1 MFAIADEVLDLCRS
15 VGHEATV
22 LAVLADG
29 LRNGPS
35 DGAVLHQ
42 AIKDAGDLGLP
53 PGAVPEGMAGLRRA
67 QTPPGTTPVT
77 PGYNPGIRTRPAR
90 PQPTPGPRL
99 APTPLLEQPLESWR
113 DVYRAFGAKPQRT
126 PCSAEALRKRAAR
139 GDVPVVDRLV
149 DAYNAVSIRFAV
161 PIGGEDRSLI
171 AGTERLVLAA
181 GDEPFDTVKEG
192 VPVVETPEPGE
203 VIWRD
208 DLGVTCR
215 RWNWRQGRRTAI
227 TAATTSAV
235 FLLEGLDTDLTP
247 AAAMLA
253 ELLDA
258 DTVTIERL
266 A

>member
-42 AIKDAGDLGLP
+42 AIKDAGDDLG
-53 PGAVPEGMAGLRRA
+53 
-67 QTPPGTTPVT
+67 
-77 PGYNPGIRTRPAR
+77 
-90 PQPTPGPRL
+90 
-99 APTPLLEQPLESWR
+99 TPLPAWR

-161 PIGGEDRSLI
+161 PIGGEDRAAL
-171 AGTERLVLAA
+171 AGVERLVLAT
-181 GDEPFDTVKEG
+181 GDESFDTVKEG
-192 VPVVETPEPGE
+192 APVVETPEPGE

-208 DLGVTCR
+208 DIGVTCR

-227 TAATTSAV
+227 TAGTTSAV
-235 FLLEGLDTDLTP
+235 FLIEGLDTDLTP

>member
-35 DGAVLHQ
+35 DGAVLRQ
-42 AIKDAGDLGLP
+42 AIKDAGDDLG
-53 PGAVPEGMAGLRRA
+53 A
-67 QTPPGTTPVT
+67 
-77 PGYNPGIRTRPAR
+77 
-90 PQPTPGPRL
+90 
-99 APTPLLEQPLESWR
+99 PLEAWR

-139 GDVPVVDRLV
+139 GDVPVLDRLV

-161 PIGGEDRSLI
+161 PIGGEDRLAL
-171 AGTERLVLAA
+171 AGTERLVRAV

-192 VPVVETPEPGE
+192 APVVETPEPGE

-247 AAAMLA
+247 AATMLA
-253 ELLDA
+253 ELIDA

>member
-1 MFAIADEVLDLCRS
+1 M
-15 VGHEATV
+15 
-22 LAVLADG
+22 
-29 LRNGPS
+29 
-35 DGAVLHQ
+35 
-42 AIKDAGDLGLP
+42 
-53 PGAVPEGMAGLRRA
+53 
-67 QTPPGTTPVT
+67 
-77 PGYNPGIRTRPAR
+77 
-90 PQPTPGPRL
+90 
-99 APTPLLEQPLESWR
+99 
-113 DVYRAFGAKPQRT
+113 YRAFGAKPQRT

-161 PIGGEDRSLI
+161 PIGGEDRLLLT
-171 AGTERLVLAA
+171 GTERLVRAV

-192 VPVVETPEPGE
+192 APVVETPEPGE

-247 AAAMLA
+247 AATMLA

>member
-15 VGHEATV
+15 AGHEATV

-42 AIKDAGDLGLP
+42 AIKDAGDLT
-53 PGAVPEGMAGLRRA
+53 A
-67 QTPPGTTPVT
+67 
-77 PGYNPGIRTRPAR
+77 
-90 PQPTPGPRL
+90 
-99 APTPLLEQPLESWR
+99 PLEAWR

-161 PIGGEDRSLI
+161 PIGGEDRAAL
-171 AGTERLVLAA
+171 AGVERLVRAA

-192 VPVVETPEPGE
+192 APVVETPEPGE

-247 AAAMLA
+247 AATMLA
-253 ELLDA
+253 ELIDA
-258 DTVTIERL
+258 DSVTIERL
-266 A
+266 S

>member
-42 AIKDAGDLGLP
+42 AIKDAGDDLGAP
-53 PGAVPEGMAGLRRA
+53 
-67 QTPPGTTPVT
+67 
-77 PGYNPGIRTRPAR
+77 
-90 PQPTPGPRL
+90 L
-99 APTPLLEQPLESWR
+99 AAWR

-126 PCSAEALRKRAAR
+126 PCSAEALRRRAAR

-161 PIGGEDRSLI
+161 PIGGEDRAALV
-171 AGTERLVLAA
+171 GTERLVLAM

-192 VPVVETPEPGE
+192 PVVETPEPGE

-227 TAATTSAV
+227 TATTTSAV

-247 AAAMLA
+247 AATMLA

-258 DTVTIERL
+258 DTVTVERL

>member
-42 AIKDAGDLGLP
+42 AIKDAGDLT
-53 PGAVPEGMAGLRRA
+53 A
-67 QTPPGTTPVT
+67 
-77 PGYNPGIRTRPAR
+77 
-90 PQPTPGPRL
+90 
-99 APTPLLEQPLESWR
+99 PLEAWR

-161 PIGGEDRSLI
+161 PIGGEDRAAL
-171 AGTERLVLAA
+171 AGVERLVRAA

-192 VPVVETPEPGE
+192 TPVVETPEPGE

-247 AAAMLA
+247 AATMLA
-253 ELLDA
+253 ELIDA
-258 DTVTIERL
+258 DSVTIERL
-266 A
+266 S

>member
-35 DGAVLHQ
+35 DGAVLQQ

-53 PGAVPEGMAGLRRA
+53 LDAPL
-67 QTPPGTTPVT
+67 
-77 PGYNPGIRTRPAR
+77 PA
-90 PQPTPGPRL
+90 
-99 APTPLLEQPLESWR
+99 WR

-139 GDVPVVDRLV
+139 GDVPVIDRIV

-161 PIGGEDRSLI
+161 PIGGEDRAAL

-192 VPVVETPEPGE
+192 APVVETPEPGE

-247 AAAMLA
+247 AAEMLA

-258 DTVTIERL
+258 DTITVRRL

>member
-35 DGAVLHQ
+35 DGAVLHR
-42 AIKDAGDLGLP
+42 AVAAAGDGLG
-53 PGAVPEGMAGLRRA
+53 
-67 QTPPGTTPVT
+67 
-77 PGYNPGIRTRPAR
+77 
-90 PQPTPGPRL
+90 
-99 APTPLLEQPLESWR
+99 QPLDAPLQAWR

-139 GDVPVVDRLV
+139 GDVPVIDRIV

-161 PIGGEDRSLI
+161 PIGGEDRAALV
-171 AGTERLVLAA
+171 GTERLVLAA

-192 VPVVETPEPGE
+192 APVVETPEPGE

-235 FLLEGLDTDLTP
+235 FLLEGLDTDLAP
-247 AAAMLA
+247 AAEMLA
-253 ELLDA
+253 DLLDA
-258 DTVTIERL
+258 DSITVQRL

>member
-42 AIKDAGDLGLP
+42 AIKDAGDGLGEP
-53 PGAVPEGMAGLRRA
+53 
-67 QTPPGTTPVT
+67 
-77 PGYNPGIRTRPAR
+77 
-90 PQPTPGPRL
+90 L
-99 APTPLLEQPLESWR
+99 APWR

-161 PIGGEDRSLI
+161 PIGGEDRAAL
-171 AGTERLVLAA
+171 AGVERLVRAA

-192 VPVVETPEPGE
+192 APVMETPEPGE

-247 AAAMLA
+247 AATMLA
-253 ELLDA
+253 ELIDA
-258 DTVTIERL
+258 DTVTVERL

>member
-1 MFAIADEVLDLCRS
+1 MFAIADDVLDLCRS

-29 LRNGPS
+29 LRNGPG
-35 DGAVLHQ
+35 DGSVLHD
-42 AIKDAGDLGLP
+42 AVAAAGDLS
-53 PGAVPEGMAGLRRA
+53 
-67 QTPPGTTPVT
+67 
-77 PGYNPGIRTRPAR
+77 
-90 PQPTPGPRL
+90 
-99 APTPLLEQPLESWR
+99 APHPHLEAWR

-139 GDVPVVDRLV
+139 GDLPSVNRLV

-161 PIGGEDRSLI
+161 PIGGEDRAALV
-171 AGTERLVLAA
+171 GTERLVRSV
-181 GDEPFDTVKEG
+181 GDESFDTVKDG
-192 VPVVETPEPGE
+192 LPVVETPEPGE

-215 RWNWRQGRRTAI
+215 RWNWRQGRRTAL
-227 TAATTSAV
+227 TDATTSAV

-247 AAAMLA
+247 AATLLC

-258 DTVTIERL
+258 DSVRIERL

>member
-42 AIKDAGDLGLP
+42 AIRDAGDLT
-53 PGAVPEGMAGLRRA
+53 A
-67 QTPPGTTPVT
+67 
-77 PGYNPGIRTRPAR
+77 
-90 PQPTPGPRL
+90 
-99 APTPLLEQPLESWR
+99 PLEAWR

-161 PIGGEDRSLI
+161 PIGGEDRAAL
-171 AGTERLVLAA
+171 AGVERLVRAA

-192 VPVVETPEPGE
+192 APVVETPEPGE

-235 FLLEGLDTDLTP
+235 FLIEGLDTDLTP
-247 AAAMLA
+247 AATMLA

-258 DTVTIERL
+258 DSVSIARL
-266 A
+266 S

>member
-42 AIKDAGDLGLP
+42 AIKDAGGPGLP
-53 PGAVPEGMAGLRRA
+53 LD
-67 QTPPGTTPVT
+67 
-77 PGYNPGIRTRPAR
+77 
-90 PQPTPGPRL
+90 
-99 APTPLLEQPLESWR
+99 APLQAWR

-139 GDVPVVDRLV
+139 GDVPVIDRIV

-161 PIGGEDRSLI
+161 PIGGEDRAAL

-192 VPVVETPEPGE
+192 APVVETPEPGE

-215 RWNWRQGRRTAI
+215 RWNWRQGRRTAV
-227 TAATTSAV
+227 TAATTSAA

-247 AAAMLA
+247 AAEMLA
-253 ELLDA
+253 DLLDA
-258 DTVTIERL
+258 DTITVRRL

>member
-42 AIKDAGDLGLP
+42 AIKDAGDLT
-53 PGAVPEGMAGLRRA
+53 A
-67 QTPPGTTPVT
+67 
-77 PGYNPGIRTRPAR
+77 
-90 PQPTPGPRL
+90 
-99 APTPLLEQPLESWR
+99 PLEAWR

-161 PIGGEDRSLI
+161 PIGGEDRAAL
-171 AGTERLVLAA
+171 AGVERLVRAA

-192 VPVVETPEPGE
+192 APVVETPEPGE

-247 AAAMLA
+247 AATMLA
-253 ELLDA
+253 ELIDA
-258 DTVTIERL
+258 DSVTIERL

>member
-42 AIKDAGDLGLP
+42 AIKDAGGPGLP
-53 PGAVPEGMAGLRRA
+53 LD
-67 QTPPGTTPVT
+67 
-77 PGYNPGIRTRPAR
+77 
-90 PQPTPGPRL
+90 
-99 APTPLLEQPLESWR
+99 APLQAWR

-139 GDVPVVDRLV
+139 GDVPVIDRIV

-161 PIGGEDRSLI
+161 PIGGEDRAAL

-192 VPVVETPEPGE
+192 APVVETPEPGE

-247 AAAMLA
+247 AAEMLA

-258 DTVTIERL
+258 DTVTVRRL

>member
-22 LAVLADG
+22 LAVLASG

-42 AIKDAGDLGLP
+42 AIKDAGDDLG
-53 PGAVPEGMAGLRRA
+53 A
-67 QTPPGTTPVT
+67 
-77 PGYNPGIRTRPAR
+77 
-90 PQPTPGPRL
+90 
-99 APTPLLEQPLESWR
+99 PLEAWR

-161 PIGGEDRSLI
+161 PIGGEDRAAL
-171 AGTERLVLAA
+171 AGVERLVRAT

-192 VPVVETPEPGE
+192 APVVETPEPGE

-247 AAAMLA
+247 AATMLA
-253 ELLDA
+253 ELIDA

>member
-42 AIKDAGDLGLP
+42 AIRDAGGDLGLP
-53 PGAVPEGMAGLRRA
+53 LEPWRA
-67 QTPPGTTPVT
+67 
-77 PGYNPGIRTRPAR
+77 
-90 PQPTPGPRL
+90 
-99 APTPLLEQPLESWR
+99 
-113 DVYRAFGAKPQRT
+113 VYRAFGAKPQRT

-161 PIGGEDRSLI
+161 PIGGEDRRALT
-171 AGTERLVLAA
+171 GTERLVRAA

-235 FLLEGLDTDLTP
+235 FLLEGLDTDLAP

-258 DTVTIERL
+258 DTVTIEKL

>member
-42 AIKDAGDLGLP
+42 AINDARDLT
-53 PGAVPEGMAGLRRA
+53 V
-67 QTPPGTTPVT
+67 
-77 PGYNPGIRTRPAR
+77 
-90 PQPTPGPRL
+90 
-99 APTPLLEQPLESWR
+99 PLEAWR

-161 PIGGEDRSLI
+161 PIGGEDRLAL
-171 AGTERLVLAA
+171 AGTERLVRAA

-192 VPVVETPEPGE
+192 APVVETPEPGE

-247 AAAMLA
+247 AATMLA
-253 ELLDA
+253 ELIDA
-258 DTVTIERL
+258 DTVTVQRL

>member
-42 AIKDAGDLGLP
+42 AIRDAGDLT
-53 PGAVPEGMAGLRRA
+53 A
-67 QTPPGTTPVT
+67 
-77 PGYNPGIRTRPAR
+77 
-90 PQPTPGPRL
+90 
-99 APTPLLEQPLESWR
+99 PLEAWR

-161 PIGGEDRSLI
+161 PIGGEDRAAL
-171 AGTERLVLAA
+171 AGVERLVRAT

-192 VPVVETPEPGE
+192 APVVETPEPGE

-258 DTVTIERL
+258 DSVTIERL
-266 A
+266 S